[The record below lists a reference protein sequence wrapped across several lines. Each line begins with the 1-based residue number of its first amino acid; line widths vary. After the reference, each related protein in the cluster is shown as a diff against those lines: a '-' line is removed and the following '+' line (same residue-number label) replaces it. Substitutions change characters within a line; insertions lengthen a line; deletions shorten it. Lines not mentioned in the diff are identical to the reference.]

1 MNDTTQPAHDT
12 GRIARN
18 TLYLYI
24 RMFLVML
31 VTLYTSRVVLDI
43 LGVEDYGVYNVVGG
57 IVAFL
62 GFFTSSLSNVT
73 QRYLNIDLGNND
85 LGEASRYFSQSLL
98 LYLMLSALLLVAGE
112 TLGVWFVRNKLVV
125 PAGRELAVVWTFR
138 FSLLASII
146 ALLQIPYVS
155 VIVARERM
163 SIYAYIGIV
172 EVVLKLG
179 SVFLLLLWGDQNRVA
194 QYAALIAG
202 SYLVVLLI
210 YWAYCRAQFPE
221 SRFRFCWDPALIRKM
236 ALFVGY
242 NLFGCFFYA
251 AGSQGNNV
259 VLNLFF
265 GPSVNAARAVAMQI
279 SAAVTRFSGSFVTA
293 VKPQIIKS
301 YAAGDVAYMQD
312 LIRKT
317 SLYSYLLILM
327 IDFPILFNIGFI
339 LDIWL
344 KKVPEYTALFS
355 CLVVVDAMIG
365 LLAEPLWIAANA
377 TGRIKRNQVYGR
389 GFMLLTLPVSYFV
402 LCVWTDPIVPFVAAI
417 VAQLLY
423 WGYSIYDIRL
433 QLRLDLRRYFREVV
447 VPVATISSSMVVL
460 GAVECLLIGPGLVRL
475 VVTTASIGA
484 GTIAIA
490 FFTTLSAAQ
499 RQLVTDRVRSL
510 CCRR

>member
-12 GRIARN
+12 GRIAKN

-31 VTLYTSRVVLDI
+31 VTLYTSRVVLDV

-73 QRYLNIDLGNND
+73 QRYLNIGLGNNN
-85 LGEASRYFSQSLL
+85 LREASRYFSQSLL
-98 LYLMLSALLLVAGE
+98 LYLMLSALLVVVGE

-138 FSLLASII
+138 FSLLASVI
-146 ALLQIPYVS
+146 ALLQIPYIS

-179 SVFLLLLWGDQNRVA
+179 CVFLLLLWGDQNRVA

-210 YWAYCRAQFPE
+210 YWAYCRARFPE
-221 SRFRFCWDPALIRKM
+221 SRFRFCWDTALIRKM

-242 NLFGCFFYA
+242 NLFGSFSYA
-251 AGSQGNNV
+251 AGAQGNNIL
-259 VLNLFF
+259 LNLFF
-265 GPSVNAARAVAMQI
+265 GPAVNAARAVAMQV
-279 SAAVTRFSGSFVTA
+279 SAAVIRFSGSFITA

-301 YAAGDVAYMQD
+301 YVVGDVEYMQN

-317 SLYSYLLILM
+317 TLYSFLLISL
-327 IDFPILFNIGFI
+327 IALPILFNTEFI
-339 LDIWL
+339 LNLWL
-344 KKVPEYTALFS
+344 KEVPDYAPLFTQ
-355 CLVVVDAMIG
+355 LVVVDAMIG
-365 LLAEPLWIAANA
+365 VLADPLWLAANA
-377 TGRIKRNQVYGR
+377 TGQLKRNQVYGR
-389 GFMLLTLPVSYFV
+389 GVMLLTLPVSYFV
-402 LCVWTDPIVPFVAAI
+402 LRIWPNPIVPFLAVI
-417 VAQLLY
+417 LAQCIYWLY
-423 WGYSIYDIRL
+423 CVYDIHL
-433 QLRLDLRRYFREVV
+433 QLDLNLLRYFREVV
-447 VPVATISSSMVVL
+447 VHICAIGASVFVIGMVECQFISS
-460 GAVECLLIGPGLVRL
+460 GLLRL
-475 VVTTASIGA
+475 VVTTVSVGV
-484 GTIAIA
+484 GTITLA
-490 FFTTLSAAQ
+490 FAVTLSVLERQ
-499 RQLVTDRVRSL
+499 RVVARVKSVL
-510 CCRR
+510 GL